1 MRAPTLIG
9 KPLQSV
15 YLVQPDATVTPL
27 EPAGDSM
34 DLLERFVTLWVVIDP
49 IGTVPVFIAVTAGMA
64 AQEQRKTAI
73 VATLVSAGVLLFFL
87 AFGQILIDALGIGLL
102 SFQVA
107 GGIILFLFAI
117 TMIFGESKPES
128 DKRLVE
134 ADADLIEAERPSP
147 AVFPLAVPS
156 LASPGAML
164 AIVMLTDNNRFSADD
179 QAITAIVMFAVLLV
193 ACGFMLLAGPIIRL
207 IGNSGAAVVSRVMGM
222 ILASVAADAVLSAI
236 LEIVRTGAL

>member
-1 MRAPTLIG
+1 
-9 KPLQSV
+9 
-15 YLVQPDATVTPL
+15 
-27 EPAGDSM
+27 M

-49 IGTVPVFIAVTAGMA
+49 IGTVPVFIAVTAGMTSR
-64 AQEQRKTAI
+64 EQRKTAL
-73 VATLVSAGVLLFFL
+73 VATLVSTGVLLFFL
-87 AFGQILIDALGIGLL
+87 VCGQILIDALGIGLL

-117 TMIFGESKPES
+117 TMIFGEPKPET

-134 ADADLIEAERPSP
+134 ADADLKKAERPSP

-164 AIVMLTDNNRFSADD
+164 AIVMLTDNNRFAAGD
-179 QAITAIVMFAVLLV
+179 QAITAVVMVAVLLV
-193 ACGFMLLAGPIIRL
+193 AYGFMLLAGPIIRL